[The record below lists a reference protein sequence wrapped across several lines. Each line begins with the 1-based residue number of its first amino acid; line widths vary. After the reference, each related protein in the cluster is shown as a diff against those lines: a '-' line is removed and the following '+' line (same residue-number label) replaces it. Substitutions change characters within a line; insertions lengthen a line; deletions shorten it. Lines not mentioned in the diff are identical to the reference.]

1 MTAVFIVLVKVAVD
15 NGVRKKGSEK
25 SELVLALSKVIDE
38 ERVNVIGFFKA
49 HPVPAFKALVLPAS
63 VDPAPGVEHL
73 VFRQKGVCRA
83 PYG

>member
-38 ERVNVIGFFKA
+38 E
-49 HPVPAFKALVLPAS
+49 
-63 VDPAPGVEHL
+63 
-73 VFRQKGVCRA
+73 
-83 PYG
+83 